1 MPTRQILFMLLPH
14 LLETCEQKTQ
24 NPERGEKLIKVLNS
38 FPFYP
43 RGVTVKWC
51 NMKEGRKKTD

>member
-24 NPERGEKLIKVLNS
+24 NPERSEKLIKVLNS
-38 FPFYP
+38 FPFLPWRRYSKVVQYE
-43 RGVTVKWC
+43 R
-51 NMKEGRKKTD
+51 RKKKD